1 MRRVVAALGIS
12 LWVSFQATCPA
23 LSESGTSLQS
33 HAAQQASTNRD
44 VIQHSQGFI
53 DFETFRLISTGM
65 TKEEVLKLAGPPAN
79 QGYCGLATRCLD
91 RWVYYYDGTW
101 VVEVLFSK
109 AGRVVA
115 VHSDRLQY

>member
-1 MRRVVAALGIS
+1 MRRIVAVLGVS

-23 LSESGTSLQS
+23 LAESGTSTQP
-33 HAAQQASTNRD
+33 HAAQQASANRD

-65 TKEEVLKLAGPPAN
+65 TREEVLKLAGPPAN
-79 QGYCGLATRCLD
+79 QGYCRLATRCLD

-109 AGRVVA
+109 SGRAVA

>member
-1 MRRVVAALGIS
+1 MRRIVAALGVS

-23 LSESGTSLQS
+23 LSESGTSTQS
-33 HAAQQASTNRD
+33 HAAQQASANRD

-65 TKEEVLKLAGPPAN
+65 TREEILKLAGPPAN
-79 QGYCGLATRCLD
+79 QGYCRLATRCLD

-101 VVEVLFSK
+101 VAEVLFSK
-109 AGRVVA
+109 SGRALA
-115 VHSDRLQY
+115 VHSNALHY

>member
-1 MRRVVAALGIS
+1 MRCVVAVLCVS
-12 LWVSFQATCPA
+12 LWFSLPAAHPA
-23 LSESGTSLQS
+23 LAESGTPPQS
-33 HAAQQASTNRD
+33 QAAQQASADRS

-65 TKEEVLKLAGPPAN
+65 TREEVLKLAGPPAN
-79 QGYCGLATRCLD
+79 QGHCSLATRCLD

-109 AGRVVA
+109 SGRAVA

>member
-1 MRRVVAALGIS
+1 MRRIVAVLGVS
-12 LWVSFQATCPA
+12 LWVSFQGTCLA
-23 LSESGTSLQS
+23 LSESGAPPQS
-33 HAAQQASTNRD
+33 EAAQHVATNRD
-44 VIQHSQGFI
+44 IIQHSQGFI

-91 RWVYYYDGTW
+91 RWVYYYNGTW

-109 AGRVVA
+109 SGRAVA

>member
-1 MRRVVAALGIS
+1 MRRVVAVLGIS
-12 LWVSFQATCPA
+12 FWLALQAAHPA
-23 LSESGTSLQS
+23 LSDSGTPPQS
-33 HAAQQASTNRD
+33 AAAQHVATNRD
-44 VIQHSQGFI
+44 VIQQSQGFI

-79 QGYCGLATRCLD
+79 QGYCILATRCLD
-91 RWVYYYDGTW
+91 QWVYYYDGTW

-115 VHSDRLQY
+115 VHSDRLHY

>member
-1 MRRVVAALGIS
+1 MRRIVAVLGVG
-12 LWVSFQATCPA
+12 LWFSCQGTCPA
-23 LSESGTSLQS
+23 LWESGTPPQS
-33 HAAQQASTNRD
+33 QAAQQASANRD
-44 VIQHSQGFI
+44 VIQHSPGFI

-65 TKEEVLKLAGPPAN
+65 TREEVLKLAGPPAN
-79 QGYCGLATRCLD
+79 QGYCSLATRCLD

-109 AGRVVA
+109 SGRAVA

>member
-1 MRRVVAALGIS
+1 MRRVVAVLCVS
-12 LWVSFQATCPA
+12 LWFSLQGTCLA
-23 LSESGTSLQS
+23 LSESGTPPQTQ
-33 HAAQQASTNRD
+33 AAQQASADRE

-109 AGRVVA
+109 SGRAVA
-115 VHSDRLQY
+115 VHSDRLHY